1 MNFLVFQ
8 ICTRSRWRMRTGKPV
23 VSKTKQSLVSSQMY
37 NFLYMY
43 YNICPIDLFFRKN
56 PFNGEFTIFAGLSE
70 CLKFLENFRYS
81 ESDINYLRQTLPQ
94 NVEDEFFQYLRDL
107 TPKDI
112 KIYALQEG
120 SIAFPRY
127 WHFCIF
133 PEFSVFFT
141 ECWTYPEAP
150 LLFSVHKLHFFCIF
164 QDTINAGGGS
174 FNCGTAAGNDSFDS
188 SQFCQVIF
196 KM

>member
-1 MNFLVFQ
+1 
-8 ICTRSRWRMRTGKPV
+8 
-23 VSKTKQSLVSSQMY
+23 MY
-37 NFLYMY
+37 
-43 YNICPIDLFFRKN
+43 CPIDLFFRKN

-150 LLFSVHKLHFFCIF
+150 LLFSLCLCINC
-164 QDTINAGGGS
+164 IS
-174 FNCGTAAGNDSFDS
+174 FVFSRIPLIRVEGPLIVAQLLETTLLTLVNFAR
-188 SQFCQVIF
+188 
-196 KM
+196 